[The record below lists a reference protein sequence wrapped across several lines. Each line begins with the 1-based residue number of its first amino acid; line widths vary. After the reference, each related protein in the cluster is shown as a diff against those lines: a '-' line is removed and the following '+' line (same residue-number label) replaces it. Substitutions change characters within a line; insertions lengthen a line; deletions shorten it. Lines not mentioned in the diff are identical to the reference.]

1 VLILSEVPGPS
12 GRPETLFEQILD
24 REPTP
29 AFAALVADESRRL
42 LECLGD
48 ETLRT
53 VALCKLKGHT
63 IDEIAAQLGCG
74 RLTVQRK
81 LRLIRQI
88 WAEEAAP

>member
-1 VLILSEVPGPS
+1 VLIISEVSCQS
-12 GRPETLFEQILD
+12 GRPDALLEQILD

-42 LECLGD
+42 LERLED
-48 ETLRT
+48 EQLRT
-53 VALCKLKGHT
+53 VALWKLKGHT
-63 IDEIAAQLGCG
+63 IEEIAAQLGCG

-88 WAEEAAP
+88 WGEAP